1 MPAGDFVR
9 FEFAANGLN
18 IAGLPTLYDGNGEE
32 RVLGGA
38 ERLNIIS
45 LHVLFDSLNPA
56 KTITIFD
63 DIDQDNVIDSSE
75 DHTLDEPVYFVGGIG
90 SHQSQFLGDGVA
102 CGLGRLPNII
112 STNGAGASE
121 VTITGMGHV
130 TWG

>member
-38 ERLNIIS
+38 ERLNIVF
-45 LHVLFDSLNPA
+45 LRVEFDSLNPA
-56 KTITIFD
+56 KTITIYD
-63 DIDQDNVIDSSE
+63 DADEDNVIDAN
-75 DHTLDEPVYFVGGIG
+75 EPVYFVGGVG
-90 SHQSQFLGDGVA
+90 SSQSQFLGDGMA

-121 VTITGMGHV
+121 VTITGIGHI